1 MFFFFIK
8 CAQIASSDGGSEG
21 RDSDI
26 WTEYGG
32 EVDIFTFVKTLSF
45 IFLETLP
52 DGSQEQFAHLHFKS
66 YPEGCGGQVREGE
79 GVHKMETSKEQADP
93 GNRNMMSSIGEF
105 I

>member
-1 MFFFFIK
+1 MVAVK
-8 CAQIASSDGGSEG
+8 AE
-21 RDSDI
+21 
-26 WTEYGG
+26 TL
-32 EVDIFTFVKTLSF
+32 IFGPSMAERWKFLPFVKILNFSF
-45 IFLETLP
+45 QTLP
-52 DGSQEQFAHLHFKS
+52 FGSQVQFAHLYFTS